1 MPTGASATS
10 DATAFESFYREQYDK
25 TARLA
30 WFLTRGS
37 FDYEDIAQDALFKVR
52 DRFATLGKPAAYLRV
67 VVVNACNE
75 RHRRMDRESARLR
88 LVAPSEL
95 VLTPSDAGL
104 LDVLKR
110 LPYDQRAVIVLRYW
124 ADLSDDDIAAALGI
138 RPSTVRTRVHRALKV
153 LNKEIER

>member
-10 DATAFESFYREQYDK
+10 DATAFESFYREQYDN

-37 FDYEDIAQDALFKVR
+37 FDYEDIAQDSLFKVR
-52 DRFATLGKPAAYLRV
+52 DRFSTLDKPAAYLRV

-75 RHRRMDRESARLR
+75 RHRRMDRERARLR

-95 VLTPSDAGL
+95 VVTPSDAGL
-104 LDVLKR
+104 LDALRR

-124 ADLSDDDIAAALGI
+124 ADLSDDDIAAALGV